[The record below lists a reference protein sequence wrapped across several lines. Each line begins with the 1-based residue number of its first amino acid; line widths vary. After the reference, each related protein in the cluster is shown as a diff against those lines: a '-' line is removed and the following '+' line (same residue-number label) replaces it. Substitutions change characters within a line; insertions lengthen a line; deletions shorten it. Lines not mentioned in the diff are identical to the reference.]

1 VSRNEAIDYVYR
13 DAVNGFF
20 EIPTEVARGL
30 LPPGLQPVELH
41 HGTSILTVTAFEFSE
56 SQVGSYRELA
66 LSIIVP
72 PRIVTGEAMPRAAMY
87 PFQVGTTT
95 PAARRHGMERWK
107 LPHHPEDL
115 EVDFERAEHHVRVKA
130 SAGGRPILE
139 LDVLHAQNVP
149 WLEVEHTYQTF
160 MSDGRGSYL
169 SPLVMRGPFME
180 SEEELGRL
188 AWHGHPFAPDLDAE
202 DIDPIPFRE
211 QWMRNGVESIHP
223 LQTIEVFAAR

>member
-1 VSRNEAIDYVYR
+1 VSRNDVTEYFYR

-20 EIPTEVARGL
+20 EIPTDVARGL
-30 LPPGLQPVELH
+30 LPPGMQPVELH
-41 HGTSILTVTAFEFSE
+41 HGTSILAVTAFEFADSP
-56 SQVGSYRELA
+56 VGSYGEIA

-72 PRIVTGEAMPRAAMY
+72 PRILPGEAMPRSAMY

-95 PAARRHGMERWK
+95 AAARRHGMERWK
-107 LPHHPEDL
+107 LPHHAEDL
-115 EVDFERAEHHVRVKA
+115 DVVFERTEHHVRVKA
-130 SAGGRPILE
+130 SAGRRPILA

-160 MSDGRGSYL
+160 MVDSRGSYL

-188 AWHGHPFAPDLDAE
+188 TWHGHPFAPDLDAE
-202 DIDPIPFRE
+202 DIDPVPFRE

-223 LQTIEVFAAR
+223 IQTIEIFAAR